1 MEKIGQGRGREGG
14 VVKQLGEVVTGMD
27 VQKELV
33 TN

>member
-14 VVKQLGEVVTGMD
+14 VVKQFGEVVTGMD
-27 VQKELV
+27 VQKDLV